1 MLDNGNDV
9 VDVSG
14 GERFGGGVFL
24 HERVEDGD
32 GVFAV
37 GALEEGDG
45 DEEAKGVGG

>member
-14 GERFGGGVFL
+14 REGFRRGVL
-24 HERVEDGD
+24 VHEGVEDGD